1 MICHVNASVSKGDD
15 AGVQLGQVAIY
26 CRVSTDDQS
35 CERQERDLRAYAKR
49 AGHKIVAVFK
59 ETASGADNARPERA
73 KTLALARAHEIDAI
87 LVTELSRWGRSTQDL
102 VQSLDDLHGWKV
114 SVLAQTGLSFDL
126 STSSGKLMRTIMA
139 GLAEFE
145 RDLIRERVKS
155 GLASAKARGFRLGR
169 QVGQRPS
176 DKKAKKVIAMHQ
188 EGLSYRLIGRNVGL
202 SKNTVMDI
210 IKRSAAPTLSSRGC
224 QLPDLPGLS
233 APQRYDD
240 RQNALSHVAIQAVLL
255 IASMSGGQE
264 GPLPFRNVGR
274 EIRTFSLSTEARTT
288 ELDPL

>member
-1 MICHVNASVSKGDD
+1 M
-15 AGVQLGQVAIY
+15 GQVAIY

-35 CERQERDLRAYAKR
+35 CERQERDLRAFAKR
-49 AGHKIVAVFK
+49 AEHEIVAVFR
-59 ETASGADNARPERA
+59 ETASGAKNDRAER
-73 KTLALARAHEIDAI
+73 KKVMALAQARKIDAI

-102 VQSLDDLHGWKV
+102 VQTLDDLHSWKV

-126 STSSGKLMRTIMA
+126 STASGKLMRTIMA

-155 GLASAKARGFRLGR
+155 GLAAAKARGVVLGR

-176 DKKAKKVIAMHQ
+176 DKKAKKVLQLHG

-210 IKRSAAPTLSSRGC
+210 IRREAPAA
-224 QLPDLPGLS
+224 
-233 APQRYDD
+233 
-240 RQNALSHVAIQAVLL
+240 
-255 IASMSGGQE
+255 
-264 GPLPFRNVGR
+264 
-274 EIRTFSLSTEARTT
+274 
-288 ELDPL
+288 